1 MATLKYVYLVATTT
15 YGFYAGGSQW
25 EVRGTLNI
33 CYGTYLRQK
42 IPIVRQL
49 VVLALVLVAFTSCHS
64 VDLVLPHARRPPAGR
79 FAHYSCNL
87 VRVTS
92 CNLVVTFL

>member
-1 MATLKYVYLVATTT
+1 MVDGYAKVRISGTTT

-42 IPIVRQL
+42 VPIVRQL
-49 VVLALVLVAFTSCHS
+49 VVLALVLAAFTSCHS
-64 VDLVLPHARRPPAGR
+64 VDLVLPHGDPLLAAL
-79 FAHYSCNL
+79 H
-87 VRVTS
+87 VIRVTS
-92 CNLVVTFL
+92 FV

>member
-64 VDLVLPHARRPPAGR
+64 VDLVLPHGDPLLAAS
-79 FAHYSCNL
+79 HII
-87 VRVTS
+87 RVTS
-92 CNLVVTFL
+92 FV